1 MTTYEFHCASCGRRF
16 ERELP
21 RGGEPTCPHCY
32 GPARRTQAGA
42 GVALSQCLV
51 QHDGGGR
58 FTITL
63 PWGEVLH
70 VRTDPPLAEPP
81 YEGLTRPMP
90 DTGEAVQ

>member
-1 MTTYEFHCASCGRRF
+1 MTTYEFRCSCCGRRF
-16 ERELP
+16 EHELER

-32 GPARRTQAGA
+32 GPARRAQSGA
-42 GVALSQCLV
+42 GVALRECVV

-70 VRTDPPLAEPP
+70 VRTDPPPAADAPP
-81 YEGLTRPMP
+81 RPLP
-90 DTGEAVQ
+90 NGVEAAS